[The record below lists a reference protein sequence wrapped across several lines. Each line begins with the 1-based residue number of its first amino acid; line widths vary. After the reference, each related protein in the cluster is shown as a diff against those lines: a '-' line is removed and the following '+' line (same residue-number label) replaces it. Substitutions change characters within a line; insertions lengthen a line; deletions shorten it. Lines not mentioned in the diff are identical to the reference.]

1 MKYFVICLPL
11 TDDCIA
17 HSIAVSD
24 MPELKWYRISSLGF
38 GFEKDKG
45 NNNAESENE
54 LLDYAASLF
63 ATCNQPFS
71 ILSERKDGEIVYA
84 IGCAEENLAPIL
96 LKSAF
101 GTVKSES
108 YTPVFSVHLGYM
120 HTALK
125 LLEQMQKK
133 WKRENLFHP
142 YICQNGWTLSQKC

>member
-1 MKYFVICLPL
+1 MDLVNISIEQNEILHHLSTP

-24 MPELKWYRISSLGF
+24 MPELKWHRISSLGF

-63 ATCNQPFS
+63 AACNQPFS
-71 ILSERKDGEIVYA
+71 ILCERKDGEIVYA

-108 YTPVFSVHLGYM
+108 YIPVFSGASGLYAHSFEAVRTNTEEM
-120 HTALK
+120 
-125 LLEQMQKK
+125 E
-133 WKRENLFHP
+133 KRESF
-142 YICQNGWTLSQKC
+142 